1 MFGHDPYAAKAVEYL
16 LGVAFLLL
24 FAGFWQYAM
33 GGTRLA
39 PLHLMERARRRLPQ
53 IADMFRVPADVMLH
67 PGHAWARVE
76 EPGLVAIGVDDFAQQ
91 LVGPIDRVSLPT
103 PGTRVKQGA
112 PALGLR
118 ADSRLIPVLSPISGR
133 VVAVNAGA
141 LNAPH
146 AINADPYGEGW
157 LLKVR
162 PHQLPVDTK
171 QLVSGDRA
179 RQWVASSWDEL
190 STMLSP
196 ELGTIMHDG
205 GMPVAGLARGID
217 REHWD
222 EIARRF
228 LLSQAGEQS

>member
-16 LGVAFLLL
+16 LGIGFLLL
-24 FAGFWQYAM
+24 FAGFWHYVM

-39 PLHLMERARRRLPQ
+39 PVHLVAEARRRLPQ

-76 EPGLVAIGVDDFAQQ
+76 GPDLVSVGVDDFAQQ
-91 LVGPIDRVSLPT
+91 LVGRIDRVSLPT
-103 PGTRVKQGA
+103 LGTRVQQGM

-118 ADSRLIPVLSPISGR
+118 ADSKLIPVLSPVSGR

-141 LNAPH
+141 LDSAR

-162 PHQLPVDTK
+162 TRQLPVDSK
-171 QLVSGDRA
+171 QLVAGDRA
-179 RQWVASSWDEL
+179 RQWVSSSWDEL
-190 STMLSP
+190 SRMLTP

-217 REHWD
+217 DEHWD

-228 LLSQAGEQS
+228 LLS

>member
-1 MFGHDPYAAKAVEYL
+1 VH
-16 LGVAFLLL
+16 
-24 FAGFWQYAM
+24 
-33 GGTRLA
+33 
-39 PLHLMERARRRLPQ
+39 
-53 IADMFRVPADVMLH
+53 
-67 PGHAWARVE
+67 
-76 EPGLVAIGVDDFAQQ
+76 
-91 LVGPIDRVSLPT
+91 
-103 PGTRVKQGA
+103 QGA

-141 LNAPH
+141 LDAPH
-146 AINADPYGEGW
+146 TVNADPYGDGW

-162 PHQLPVDTK
+162 PAKLPTDSK

-179 RQWVASSWDEL
+179 RQWVSSSWDDL
-190 STMLSP
+190 SKMLSP

-217 REHWD
+217 AERWD

-228 LLSQAGEQS
+228 LLS

>member
-1 MFGHDPYAAKAVEYL
+1 MFGHDPYAAKAVEYV
-16 LGVAFLLL
+16 LGIGFLLL
-24 FAGFWQYAM
+24 FAGFWQYVM

-39 PLHLMERARRRLPQ
+39 PANLVAELRRRLPQ
-53 IADMFRVPADVMLH
+53 VADMFRVPDDVMLH
-67 PGHAWARVE
+67 PGHAWARAEGADMVT
-76 EPGLVAIGVDDFAQQ
+76 VGVDDFAQQ

-103 PGTRVKQGA
+103 LGARVHQGA
-112 PALGLR
+112 PVLGLR
-118 ADSRLIPVLSPISGR
+118 AESKLIPVLSPVSGR

-141 LNAPH
+141 LASPH
-146 AINADPYGEGW
+146 AVNADPYGDGW

-162 PHQLPVDTK
+162 TRQLPVDSK

-179 RQWVASSWDEL
+179 RQWVSSSWDEV
-190 STMLSP
+190 SRMLTP

-217 REHWD
+217 PERWD

-228 LLSQAGEQS
+228 LLS

>member
-1 MFGHDPYAAKAVEYL
+1 MFGHDPYAAKAIEYL
-16 LGVAFLLL
+16 LGIAFLLL
-24 FAGFWQYAM
+24 FAGFWQYVM

-39 PLHLMERARRRLPQ
+39 PLHLVEQARRRLPQ
-53 IADMFRVPADVMLH
+53 IADMFRVPDGVMLH

-76 EPGLVAIGVDDFAQQ
+76 APDLVTVGVDDFAQQ
-91 LVGPIDRVSLPT
+91 LVGPIDRVSLPS
-103 PGTRVKQGA
+103 PGARVHQGA

-118 ADSRLIPVLSPISGR
+118 ADSKLIPVLSPISGR

-141 LNAPH
+141 VGAPH
-146 AINADPYGEGW
+146 AVNDDPYGDGW

-162 PHQLPVDTK
+162 PYKLPVDSK

-179 RQWVASSWDEL
+179 RQWVSASWDDL
-190 STMLSP
+190 SKMLSP

-217 REHWD
+217 PERWD

-228 LLSQAGEQS
+228 LLS